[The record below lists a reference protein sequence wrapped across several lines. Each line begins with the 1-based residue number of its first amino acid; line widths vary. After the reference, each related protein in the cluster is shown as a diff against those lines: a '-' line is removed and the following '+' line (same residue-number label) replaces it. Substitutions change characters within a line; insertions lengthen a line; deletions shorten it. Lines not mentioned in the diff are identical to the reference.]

1 MKHLFLLIALLAFSG
16 CGTSNQ
22 FDVASPIT
30 VRSGTFG
37 DSYEQRS
44 APLDQKDM
52 VDKLGERPAT
62 KADVEAA
69 RTYATIGMIFGAVG
83 GALIG
88 WPIGAAAAGQSNPHW
103 VLAGVGAGV
112 VAVSIPFSIGASGR
126 ISDAVKT
133 HNNSLKPVNSEK

>member
-1 MKHLFLLIALLAFSG
+1 MKYLLPLVLFSLSG
-16 CGTSNQ
+16 CGSSNK

-30 VRSGTFG
+30 VRSGTLA
-37 DSYEQRS
+37 DSYEQRG
-44 APLDQKDM
+44 APLDQSDM
-52 VDKLGERPAT
+52 VEKLGERPAT
-62 KADVEAA
+62 KADIDAA

-88 WPIGAAAAGQSNPHW
+88 WPIGAAAAGERKPPW

-126 ISDAVKT
+126 VSDAVKA
-133 HNNSLKPVNSEK
+133 HNNSLKPANNEK